1 MFNSH
6 SEIDTVSCS
15 NNVFSVDQLPIC
27 NSLFGDKI
35 SSRPLLDIKICGK
48 SLKMELDTGST
59 LSCVSDSVF
68 DKLQLDC
75 VVEPCNENLCVAN
88 GQFVKPSRKVIV
100 SVDFKGKVHKLP
112 LHVVDGKFLKLFG
125 RNWIRVIMGDDW
137 LARLVNLAVNQV
149 RSKKDFISSIKASK
163 LFDPGVGEVND
174 VSVSLDLKHGS
185 RPKYCKPRPIPF
197 AIKERV
203 GKAID
208 KMVETGMWKPINH
221 SVYASPIVPV
231 IKSDG
236 SIRLCGHY
244 KSTINPNLDT
254 PVYPLPSIE
263 DCLSEM
269 INGELFT
276 KLDIR
281 QAYNNLCLNE
291 EDQKL
296 VTVNTHKGLFVPT
309 KLPYGISSAGAIF
322 QRKMDQVLKGI
333 PGVTCRVDDICIT
346 APNDELHMERVAEV
360 VKRLETS
367 NFRCRLE
374 ECYFM
379 VPSVTYLGHEISKSS
394 IKPIKSK
401 AETILKAKYP
411 NNRAELIPFLGGVQY
426 YSRYIPNLSSIVE
439 PLNRLRS
446 SSVKWTFGKAE
457 RIAFDQLKKEL
468 ERILSI
474 YDPKKALKLDA
485 DASKYGL
492 GAVLSQIDKSGNE
505 GPIEFISR
513 TLSKSERNYSQIEK
527 EALAIVWSIKRL
539 HR

>member
-1 MFNSH
+1 
-6 SEIDTVSCS
+6 
-15 NNVFSVDQLPIC
+15 
-27 NSLFGDKI
+27 
-35 SSRPLLDIKICGK
+35 
-48 SLKMELDTGST
+48 MELDTGST

-88 GQFVKPSRKVIV
+88 GKFVKASRKAIV
-100 SVDFKGKVHKLP
+100 SVDFKGKIHVLS
-112 LHVVDGKFLKLFG
+112 LHVVDGKFPSSFG

-163 LFDPGVGEVND
+163 LFDPGVGEVSD
-174 VSVSLDLKHGS
+174 VSVSLDLKHDS

-203 GKAID
+203 GKAIQ
-208 KMVETGMWKPINH
+208 KMVETGMLKPINH
-221 SVYASPIVPV
+221 SEYASPIVPV

-236 SIRLCGHY
+236 SIRLCGDY
-244 KSTINPNLDT
+244 KSTVNPYLDT
-254 PVYPLPSIE
+254 TVYPLPSIE

-269 INGELFT
+269 VNGELFT

-291 EDQKL
+291 EYQKL

-309 KLPYGISSAGAIF
+309 RLPYGISSAGAIF
-322 QRKMDQVLKGI
+322 QRKTDQVLKGI
-333 PGVTCRVDDICIT
+333 PGVTSRVDDICIT
-346 APNDELHMERVAEV
+346 APSDEFHMERVAEV
-360 VKRLETS
+360 VKRLEAS
-367 NFRCRLE
+367 NFRCRLDK
-374 ECYFM
+374 CYFM
-379 VPSVTYLGHEISKSS
+379 VPSVTYLGPEISKSG

-401 AETILKAKYP
+401 VETILKARYP
-411 NNRAELIPFLGGVQY
+411 NNRAELVSFLGGVQY

-457 RIAFDQLKKEL
+457 RIAFDKLQKEL
-468 ERILSI
+468 ASERILSI

-492 GAVLSQIDKSGNE
+492 GAVLSQIDESGNE
-505 GPIEFISR
+505 RPIGFISR

-527 EALAIVWSIKRL
+527 K
-539 HR
+539 H